1 MATQID
7 LGEPVHLLP
16 TETSNASAFAGA
28 TAEVRLAS
36 LPRRVRRY
44 AVVIAYGCVACMGM
58 TAWVY
63 FLAVALFRAV
73 EWTLGRLI

>member
-7 LGEPVHLLP
+7 LGEHVHLLP
-16 TETSNASAFAGA
+16 TETSNVSAVAGE
-28 TAEVRLAS
+28 TAEVRLPP
-36 LPRRVRRY
+36 LPSGVRRY

-63 FLAVALFRAV
+63 FLGLALFRAV
-73 EWTLGRLI
+73 EWTLG